1 MMGRANY
8 SGRNPERYGGKRTQ
22 KAAFARG
29 HSEKVRLENVRI
41 GKETEKAMFVTL
53 ENGEE
58 MWMPLSQVHEIHRA
72 TDDKPASI
80 VVSEWIAKQK
90 GLR

>member
-1 MMGRANY
+1 MSRADY
-8 SGRNPERYGGKRTQ
+8 SRERFGGKRTQ

-29 HSEKVRLENVRI
+29 HSEKVTLENVI
-41 GKETEKAMFVTL
+41 LGKETEKAINVTL
-53 ENGEE
+53 DGKDY
-58 MWMPLSQVHEIHRA
+58 WMPLSQVHEIHRA